1 MKEQATIGHALLPYV
16 TRRAGQQASFWRFE
30 AHTQRGKDIRLQ
42 NPKSGSCQPHFH
54 DALRRKRF
62 TTYAN
67 TNQDHLDVAEHLR
80 DSNDHIE
87 HDRHEL
93 REARHP

>member
-1 MKEQATIGHALLPYV
+1 MKKQATIGHALLPYV

-30 AHTQRGKDIRLQ
+30 AHTQRGKDICLQ
-42 NPKSGSCQPHFH
+42 SPKSGSCQPQNKPGG
-54 DALRRKRF
+54 RRSF

-80 DSNDHIE
+80 DSNDHVE

-93 REARHP
+93 RETRHP